1 MTYINLTD
9 CEKLV
14 MKCIWDAGRDM
25 SLVETMAALKE
36 KYQKEWKRQT
46 VSTFLLHLIQKGFL
60 TSYRV
65 GRVFY
70 YHQEIDLDAYKR
82 QQTIEFIDF
91 WYSGSIQ
98 ALFAS
103 LKESKCLPQG
113 EISELKKLL
122 EAM

>member
-1 MTYINLTD
+1 
-9 CEKLV
+9 
-14 MKCIWDAGRDM
+14 
-25 SLVETMAALKE
+25 
-36 KYQKEWKRQT
+36 
-46 VSTFLLHLIQKGFL
+46 
-60 TSYRV
+60 
-65 GRVFY
+65 
-70 YHQEIDLDAYKR
+70 LDAYKR